1 MNFNLPSTA
10 ASAFDLTDMET
21 MAPLDFS
28 SLRIPTREENQ
39 AMLDLISCD
48 RTEEE
53 WKEYLS
59 QLSRFSFLWASDWPQ
74 PLAMEHPVWGS
85 ISLAEPERL
94 ALVKGYGN
102 LVTVLRE
109 TRPLSFCT
117 PIILTPP
124 EEDAIPYQLV
134 LSPAA
139 ALAYFGHRELLERFL
154 PPDDPDELRA
164 PIASMLLSPAFGG
177 EDLLR
182 FRRRIGA
189 LGIGPGATAAAGL
202 LGSLCLAFPL
212 LWIALGA
219 LTGDFPASLLPALL
233 GAALGAGLAG
243 ACTGPGGNG
252 TLPIFLLVLLFALC
266 AGCLLPPAML
276 PGWLRALGAL
286 SPLTHLRALAAAPLG
301 YSSPSPLPLLGMILL
316 LWAITFLRRRKE
328 AAV

>member
-48 RTEEE
+48 RTKEE
-53 WKEYLS
+53 WKTYLH
-59 QLSRFSFLWASDWPQ
+59 QLTQFSFLWTSDWPQ

-85 ISLAEPERL
+85 ISLAEPARL

-102 LVTVLRE
+102 LAAVLAE
-109 TRPLSFCT
+109 TRPFAFCT

-139 ALAYFGHRELLERFL
+139 ALAYFGRRELLERFL
-154 PPDDPDELRA
+154 APDDPDELRA

-177 EDLLR
+177 GGFDFSNRFDSRSTLLTPFAAAVLGEQEECAR
-182 FRRRIGA
+182 LLLERGA
-189 LGIGPGATAAAGL
+189 AHAPDQLPMAPLLPTLSPDQNALLERLCAPTAA
-202 LGSLCLAFPL
+202 
-212 LWIALGA
+212 
-219 LTGDFPASLLPALL
+219 
-233 GAALGAGLAG
+233 
-243 ACTGPGGNG
+243 
-252 TLPIFLLVLLFALC
+252 
-266 AGCLLPPAML
+266 
-276 PGWLRALGAL
+276 
-286 SPLTHLRALAAAPLG
+286 
-301 YSSPSPLPLLGMILL
+301 
-316 LWAITFLRRRKE
+316 RRC
-328 AAV
+328 